1 MEVLVVELLVVS
13 LGLVLELGV
22 VVLEVLELKGV
33 MWVGLGVDLQLVV
46 LYEEVE
52 ILLQTSV

>member
-1 MEVLVVELLVVS
+1 MVELLVVS